1 MRKASATEPTAMPPI
16 NVSEKRNLR
25 PKRPLMAAPSS
36 GSRGTS
42 QMYLYISPLQQVDL
56 VYPDGFLVS
65 IKRDHDA
72 EPDRRFCRGHDD
84 HKHRE
89 DLSGERVHAARFLQ
103 VAREGDEVE
112 IRGVENQLD
121 RHEDDDDVAPC

>member
-1 MRKASATEPTAMPPI
+1 MRKASATDPTEIPPI

-42 QMYLYISPLQQVDL
+42 QMYLYISPLQQIDL
-56 VYPDGFLVS
+56 VYPDGFLVP
-65 IKRDHDA
+65 IKRDHDSQA
-72 EPDRRFCRGHDD
+72 DRRFSRRHDD

-89 DLSGERVHAARFLQ
+89 DLPGDRVHAA
-103 VAREGDEVE
+103 
-112 IRGVENQLD
+112 
-121 RHEDDDDVAPC
+121 